1 MSTATQS
8 RAVHADHGR
17 VGVNDGANARAWA
30 PSPLRHAESKQ
41 RTPLSLVPATRRSR
55 RAGFAAFCFALLL
68 AALVGVL
75 VINVN
80 VANSQYDIVG
90 LNADEQALTQ
100 QNEALTQELQNLQA
114 PQNVAA
120 KAAELGMVT
129 PGAVASINLK
139 SQKITGTSTPAEKGK
154 TPTSLVAA
162 PEAPGDQAERGASDG
177 KTADSSTSTTSD
189 DKAPEG
195 NAVAGGA
202 SANES
207 TTTENTQDSSAKEL
221 NGGTIPAPA
230 QQDSGQ

>member
-1 MSTATQS
+1 MSTATQT
-8 RAVHADHGR
+8 RAVHAGHRTADM
-17 VGVNDGANARAWA
+17 NDGANARAWA
-30 PSPLRHAESKQ
+30 PSPLRHAGSKQ
-41 RTPLSLVPATRRSR
+41 RTPLSLVPASKRSR

-90 LNADEQALTQ
+90 LNADEQTLSQ

-129 PGAVASINLK
+129 PGTVASINLDN
-139 SQKITGTSTPAEKGK
+139 QKITGVSTPAEKGK
-154 TPTSLVAA
+154 KPTTLVAT
-162 PEAPGDQAERGASDG
+162 PEVPGDQVEGKKSDAQGA
-177 KTADSSTSTTSD
+177 ADEAS
-189 DKAPEG
+189 KG
-195 NAVAGGA
+195 NAVAGGTSTEQSKTETPKEA
-202 SANES
+202 SA
-207 TTTENTQDSSAKEL
+207 QEL

-230 QQDSGQ
+230 QQNAGQ